1 MWQPTCWPGCTP
13 TDRKW
18 WASLLARAS
27 SSRKVSRRP
36 SAYSASRSGTW
47 STMCSNMSARLNCM
61 SVLEP
66 RPGGGPTVD
75 GELGTRDVRRSVAR
89 QERDCLRHLLRLA
102 RSLHRDLP
110 AHPRHVVVVR
120 DEVPHHRGVDATRV
134 DAVDADA
141 IGRQLDGGRLRHP
154 SHRELACGV
163 GDEEAVATKP
173 LDAAEV

>member
-66 RPGGGPTVD
+66 RPGGGPAVD
-75 GELGTRDVRRSVAR
+75 RELGPGDVRRSVAC
-89 QERDCLRHLLRLA
+89 QERDGSGHFLGLAGPLHGHLA
-102 RSLHRDLP
+102 
-110 AHPRHVVVVR
+110 AHPRYVVVVR
-120 DEVPHHRGVDATRV
+120 DEVPHHRGVDPTRV
-134 DAVDADA
+134 DAVDPDA
-141 IGRQLDGGRLRHP
+141 VGSELDGGSLGHA
-154 SHRELACGV
+154 SHRELAGGV
-163 GDEEAVATKP
+163 R
-173 LDAAEV
+173 